1 MMNPRRHSAMRPEHI
16 ARHST
21 EFLYKAFVMGS
32 YFWCYDLE
40 WDNTWRRDPEQ
51 AQRLKKVIALRV
63 RWLENYGHGRFTDT
77 VGILRTGGT
86 DDQAL

>member
-1 MMNPRRHSAMRPEHI
+1 MSGPFIGRFPEVYKYTFPDQILVDMMNPRRHSAMRPEHI

-40 WDNTWRRDPEQ
+40 CDNTWRRDPEQ
-51 AQRLKKVIALRV
+51 AQRCLLYTSRCV
-63 RWLENYGHGRFTDT
+63 
-77 VGILRTGGT
+77 
-86 DDQAL
+86 

>member
-1 MMNPRRHSAMRPEHI
+1 MNPRRHSAMRPEHI

-51 AQRLKKVIALRV
+51 AQRLKRSSRCVFVGWKTMDMGVLRIPWAFCAH
-63 RWLENYGHGRFTDT
+63 RRNR
-77 VGILRTGGT
+77 
-86 DDQAL
+86 